1 MPSRASKHVTDHY
14 GIPVVPRVPF
24 LDVDVDVD
32 KPMFLDPHAIR
43 LARSPQPFAAGA
55 VHCMETFFREVAR
68 CVISQRPTDQAR
80 GLDLLQHFEEP
91 WETRLGLA
99 AAGFQGHGGAKDVGA
114 GIYQSLRDDINVLVR
129 VGILTQL
136 EDIPLFVEGVGTD
149 ITSDLTTR
157 IVFEPLARFTA
168 DVVAQYPQF
177 TTAPHTTRKVTR
189 QVWDPAGLQWTTA
202 QVELPV
208 VNGKELLLVPR
219 DWARHGLL
227 MNAGRFYETSVLDH
241 VQTER
246 AVRGANG
253 RWIKPS
259 KEDLQKD
266 KGLARGRATI
276 LEVVLRAYDGQV
288 NVLND
293 FKTFVDGK
301 WEQLDDDLV
310 QRKLS

>member
-1 MPSRASKHVTDHY
+1 MPSKLSKHVTEHY

-43 LARSPQPFAAGA
+43 LTGGPQPFAAEA
-55 VHCMETFFREVAR
+55 VRCMETFFHEVSR
-68 CVISQRPTDQAR
+68 CVISQRPADRAR

-99 AAGFQGHGGAKDVGA
+99 AAGFQGHGGAQDVGA
-114 GIYQSLRDDINVLVR
+114 GIWHSLTTDIDMLLK

-136 EDIPLFVEGVGTD
+136 EDIPLFVEGVGVD

-168 DVVAQYPQF
+168 DMVAQYPQF
-177 TTAPHTTRKVTR
+177 TAAPHATRKVTR
-189 QVWDPAGLQWTTA
+189 QIWDPVGLRWTIA
-202 QVELPV
+202 QVDLPV

-219 DWARHGLL
+219 DWARHDLL
-227 MNAGRFYETSVLDH
+227 MGAGRFYETSVLGY
-241 VQTER
+241 VQDER

-266 KGLARGRATI
+266 KSLARGRATI
-276 LEVVLRAYDGQV
+276 LEVVLRAFDGKV

-293 FKTFVDGK
+293 FKAFVDGK

-310 QRKLS
+310 QRKLG